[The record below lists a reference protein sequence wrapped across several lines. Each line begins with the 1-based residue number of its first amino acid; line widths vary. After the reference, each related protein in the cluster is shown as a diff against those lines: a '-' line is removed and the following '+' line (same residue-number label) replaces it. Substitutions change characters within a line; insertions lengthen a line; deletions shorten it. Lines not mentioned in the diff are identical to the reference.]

1 MLDSELN
8 ARLPK
13 GDDSGHL
20 YIEGYRLA
28 AEFLIERVAS
38 TGFDQDFLVYP
49 ICFLYRHYVE
59 LSLKDIIG
67 TGQELFDEDSAP
79 PGGHELQKL
88 WVKARPHIEREFS
101 GESNQLTRVDELI
114 VELSSADPTSQTF
127 RYRVDNRGRPH
138 LAGQE
143 VLNLGQF
150 AEAMREL
157 STFLEGCGCGLGEH
171 LAMKRDLESEFL
183 AESWPE

>member
-1 MLDSELN
+1 LNRELN

-13 GDDSGHL
+13 GSDSGHL

-28 AEFLIERVAS
+28 AEFLIERVAN
-38 TGFDQDFLVYP
+38 TAFDQDFLVYP

-67 TGQELFDEDSAP
+67 TGQELVDEDSAP

-88 WVKARPHIEREFS
+88 WVKARLHIEREFS
-101 GESNQLTRVDELI
+101 GETSQLTRADELI
-114 VELSSADPTSQTF
+114 AELADTDATSQTF

-157 STFLEGCGCGLGEH
+157 SRFLEGCGCGLGEH
-171 LAMKRDLESEFL
+171 LSIKRDLESEL
-183 AESWPE
+183 VEESWPE

>member
-1 MLDSELN
+1 MDPELN

-13 GDDSGHL
+13 GKDSGHF

-28 AEFLIERVAS
+28 AEFLIERIAD

-67 TGQELFDEDSAP
+67 TGQELVDEDSAP
-79 PGGHELQKL
+79 PGGHELRRL
-88 WVKARPHIEREFS
+88 WAKARIHIEREFS
-101 GESNQLTRVDELI
+101 GEISQLNRADEL
-114 VELSSADPTSQTF
+114 VAELAGTDPTSQTF
-127 RYRVDNRGRPH
+127 RYRVDNRGRAH

-157 STFLEGCGCGLGEH
+157 SLFLEGCGCGLGEH
-171 LAMKRDLESEFL
+171 LSIKQDLESEL
-183 AESWPE
+183 VDESWPI